1 MQYWKR
7 KNALPG
13 LNYESDNKLP
23 SGLAKSSALQ
33 ANETKEGSGEAK
45 ANPSDKKFTEKKF
58 RKKVT
63 TTQTKPTPPTYKESQ
78 VSEAKKYEK
87 KSQKKSASQ
96 TKASAKDD

>member
-45 ANPSDKKFTEKKF
+45 AKPSDKKLKPKET
-58 RKKVT
+58 T
-63 TTQTKPTPPTYKESQ
+63 TTQTKPTPPTYKKSQ
-78 VSEAKKYEK
+78 VSEAKEYAK
-87 KSQKKSASQ
+87 KSGTALTRFIKK
-96 TKASAKDD
+96 KIKK